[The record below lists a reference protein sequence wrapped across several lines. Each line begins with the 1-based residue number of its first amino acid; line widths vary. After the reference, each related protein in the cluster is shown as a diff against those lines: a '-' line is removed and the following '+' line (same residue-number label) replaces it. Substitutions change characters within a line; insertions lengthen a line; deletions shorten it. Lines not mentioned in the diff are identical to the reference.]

1 MVRSEHGRPV
11 RQKTTVVRAAERPS
25 YQRHGQVAVGTDS
38 VNEVLGTLLRFELK
52 DDAAV
57 RGFDTLAEQLTA
69 AVRAAEPGTLV
80 YVFHTVEDAP
90 LSRVVYEV
98 YANQEAVERH
108 QSADYFQRAMVELDQ
123 YVVSARM
130 EVLGAPHGKLL
141 TSVEETT

>member
-1 MVRSEHGRPV
+1 M
-11 RQKTTVVRAAERPS
+11 
-25 YQRHGQVAVGTDS
+25 GTDS